1 MKLVFD
7 TFKAIKFEEHQSRT
21 LENAVFSF
29 ASSSSSF
36 FSEIETAVSSAK
48 GVLRHGDENHLYKL
62 KKGEDLGQSP
72 EVPQPSKTE
81 VQVKRVNC
89 LHLIV
94 AFSYQDKI

>member
-36 FSEIETAVSSAK
+36 FSEIETAASSAK
-48 GVLRHGDENHLYKL
+48 CVLRHGD
-62 KKGEDLGQSP
+62 
-72 EVPQPSKTE
+72 
-81 VQVKRVNC
+81 VKARWKSF
-89 LHLIV
+89 I
-94 AFSYQDKI
+94 